1 MAKIEQHPFEK
12 VGLLLLAMKKAGTV
26 VKNRQMTKSSTASQ
40 WANCVSLSLII
51 PNFRLGNVL
60 ALFFCYP
67 VEVYVGDSQISFKV
81 TPVQLQKLTT
91 SITVTA
97 GNPFVS
103 VLHK

>member
-12 VGLLLLAMKKAGTV
+12 VALLLLAMKKAGTV

-60 ALFFCYP
+60 ALFVFFCYP
-67 VEVYVGDSQISFKV
+67 VEVYVGDS
-81 TPVQLQKLTT
+81 
-91 SITVTA
+91 
-97 GNPFVS
+97 
-103 VLHK
+103 